1 MSHIKDATRHWQLA
15 QGNGNGLEG
24 DTERVHRK
32 QESWGSAVWL
42 GRVPIVPRE
51 WNTGTDR
58 FLRDV
63 FLSR

>member
-1 MSHIKDATRHWQLA
+1 MPPGTDSRHRGVEMGWKGILR
-15 QGNGNGLEG
+15 GCTGS
-24 DTERVHRK
+24 RK
-32 QESWGSAVWL
+32 AGSAIWL
-42 GRVPIVPRE
+42 GRVPRE